1 MSLHDRI
8 GQRDRLRP
16 NLSSARVMPSNAPC
30 ARLPVPRSQQPR
42 GLNPTSF
49 SPPFSF
55 CHPSSSCPS
64 FSSCH
69 RALPFYLI
77 CRFSFCLS
85 SSSLYP
91 PSSSPSDPSSCLFP
105 LSSCLFPL
113 SSCPSRLSS
122 CLFQR

>member
-49 SPPFSF
+49 SPPFS
-55 CHPSSSCPS
+55 SCPS

-105 LSSCLFPL
+105 LSSC
-113 SSCPSRLSS
+113 PSRLSS
-122 CLFQR
+122 CLFQRRE